1 MPRKRDIHFALLGFG
16 KLGQGFHEVFRQKHD
31 HIRQQTGI
39 NLILKRIL
47 VKHKKFERP
56 RQVPADIFTFDH
68 REIAADKDIIIVID
82 CMGGIEPT
90 FSIIKDLIHA
100 KKHIISANR
109 ALLATKMH
117 QISDYANEN
126 AIHFLTEPSFGG
138 GLPVAAIVQRDLVAN
153 NISELFGVVSG
164 VSNFIL
170 DEMSAHDV
178 GMREVLK
185 SPQIQKM
192 GESLSVIDYEGADSA
207 MKVSILAATAFGID
221 INYLDIYSEGIAK
234 VTRSDIRW
242 AKRFGYE
249 IKLVAILRDHDHGF
263 EIRVHP
269 TLVEKSHPIT
279 SVRGQYNACY
289 IRTDLLG
296 EYMVYGMG
304 VGTKP
309 SSSLILRDL
318 VDISNRIFHNTKR
331 QRFYFNWNN
340 KPVLPIDDIVTS
352 YYLRFPCVDRPG
364 VMGEITHAIGNHNI
378 NITSA
383 HAEVGRIN
391 GKVIG
396 YVHIF
401 IDHAREREVH
411 KALAVI
417 RGLKLIQGKIKYF
430 RILEASH
437 ADFSE

>member
-16 KLGQGFHEVFRQKHD
+16 KLGQGFYDVFQQKRD
-31 HIRQQTGI
+31 HILQQTGI
-39 NLILKRIL
+39 NLILDKVL
-47 VKHKKFERP
+47 VKHKKYTRP
-56 RQVPADIFTFDH
+56 RHIKPELFTFDH
-68 REIAADKDIIIVID
+68 REIATDKNIIIVID

-90 FSIIKDLIHA
+90 FTIIKDLIQA

-117 QISDYANEN
+117 QISDFANEN

-153 NISELFGVVSG
+153 NIRELFGVVSG
-164 VSNFIL
+164 VSNYIL
-170 DEMSAHDV
+170 DKMSANDI
-178 GMREVLK
+178 GMKEVLK
-185 SPQIQKM
+185 SPDIQKM
-192 GESLSVIDYEGADSA
+192 GESLAVIDYEGADSA

-221 INYLDIYSEGIAK
+221 INYLDIHSEGIAK

-249 IKLVAILRDHDHGF
+249 IKLVAILRDHEHGF

-269 TLVEKSHPIT
+269 TLVAREHPIT

-296 EYMVYGMG
+296 EYMIYGLG
-304 VGTKP
+304 VGTRP
-309 SSSLILRDL
+309 TSSLILRDL
-318 VDISNRIFHNTKR
+318 VDISNRIYHNTKR

-340 KPVLPIDDIVTS
+340 KPVLPIEEIVTA
-352 YYLRFPCVDRPG
+352 YYLRFPCIDRPG
-364 VMGEITHAIGNHNI
+364 VMGEITNAIGKHNI

-383 HAEVGRIN
+383 HAEVGLVR
-391 GKVIG
+391 GKTIG

-401 IDHAREREVH
+401 IDNALEKEVN
-411 KALAVI
+411 KALNDI
-417 RGLKLIQGKIKYF
+417 RKLKLIQGKIKFF

-437 ADFSE
+437 ADIVE